1 MNKAFGPRVVL
12 VVGIVL
18 AAVPFWPD
26 SLLAQSPR
34 FKSGV
39 ELVPLTVTVTDRAG
53 RYMPELTA
61 ADFAIFEEGR
71 RQAIT
76 HFAAGDASIDIGF
89 LLDTSDSMRDKLHLA
104 QKAARGLVQ
113 QLRAGDRG
121 AVAGIGSTVSLHQ
134 PMTSDL
140 ARVDQA
146 LQSTQASGNTALY
159 DALYIVLRQYQQER
173 QRFTDVRRQ
182 VVVLLSD
189 GIDTSS
195 HVTFQDVLDLV
206 RRVEATIY
214 VVSLGEDPAMLKNV
228 LGDRSTFESAHTL
241 HTLARESGGRLFTPR
256 TARELPAIYD
266 AIAEELSHQ
275 YVIGYLP
282 SQGADGTFRRI
293 SVGVLQPRVGV
304 ARTRAGYYA
313 DRSRT
318 GESASSYSARSFVDE
333 GSTCPRAG
341 TTLARCSN
349 AIAVRRQIG
358 VASLSSGR

>member
-1 MNKAFGPRVVL
+1 MNKGFRTRVVL
-12 VVGIVL
+12 VVGVVL
-18 AAVPFWPD
+18 AAVPFRPD
-26 SLLAQSPR
+26 SLQAQSRR
-34 FKSGV
+34 FTSGV

-53 RYMPELTA
+53 RYMPDLTA

-71 RQAIT
+71 RQAIS
-76 HFAAGDASIDIGF
+76 HFASGDAPIDMGF
-89 LLDTSDSMRDKLHLA
+89 LLDTSRSMGDNLGLA

-121 AVAGIGSTVSLHQ
+121 AVAGFGSTVSLHQ

-140 ARVDQA
+140 ARVDEA
-146 LQSTQASGNTALY
+146 LRSTQASGNTALY

-173 QRFTDVRRQ
+173 QSFTDVRRQ

-189 GIDTSS
+189 GLDTSS
-195 HVTFQDVLDLV
+195 HVTFEDVLDLL

-214 VVSLGEDPAMLKNV
+214 VVSLGEDPALLKNV
-228 LGDRSTFESAHTL
+228 PRDRRTFESAHAL
-241 HTLARESGGRLFTPR
+241 STLARESGGRLFTPR

-282 SQGADGTFRRI
+282 SQGADGMFRRI
-293 SVGVLQPRVGV
+293 SVGVLQPHVAV

-318 GESASSYSARSFVDE
+318 GESAS
-333 GSTCPRAG
+333 
-341 TTLARCSN
+341 
-349 AIAVRRQIG
+349 
-358 VASLSSGR
+358 LSSGR

>member
-1 MNKAFGPRVVL
+1 MNKAFGTRVVL
-12 VVGIVL
+12 VAGVVL
-18 AAVPFWPD
+18 AAVPFRPD
-26 SLLAQSPR
+26 SLLAQSRR
-34 FKSGV
+34 FTSGV

-53 RYMPELTA
+53 RYMRDLTA

-71 RQAIT
+71 HQEIS
-76 HFAAGDASIDIGF
+76 HFASGDAPIDMGL
-89 LLDTSDSMRDKLHLA
+89 LLDTSGSMRDNLPLA
-104 QKAARGLVQ
+104 QNAARGLVQ

-134 PMTSDL
+134 PLTSDL
-140 ARVDQA
+140 ARVDEA
-146 LQSTQASGNTALY
+146 LRSTQARGNTALY
-159 DALYIVLRQYQQER
+159 DALYVVLRQYQQER
-173 QRFTDVRRQ
+173 QSFTDVRRQ

-195 HVTFQDVLDLV
+195 HVAFEDVLDLV
-206 RRVEATIY
+206 RRVEATFY
-214 VVSLGEDPAMLKNV
+214 VVSLGEDSAPLKKV
-228 LGDRSTFESAHTL
+228 LGDRRIFESAHAL
-241 HTLARESGGRLFTPR
+241 RTLARESGGRLFTPR

-293 SVGVLQPRVGV
+293 SVGVLQPNVGV

-318 GESASSYSARSFVDE
+318 GESASSYS
-333 GSTCPRAG
+333 GS
-341 TTLARCSN
+341 
-349 AIAVRRQIG
+349 IVR
-358 VASLSSGR
+358 

>member
-1 MNKAFGPRVVL
+1 MNKAFGSHVVL
-12 VVGIVL
+12 VVGVVL
-18 AAVPFWPD
+18 TALYFGPD
-26 SLLAQSPR
+26 SLLAQSRR

-53 RYMPELTA
+53 RYVPDLTA

-71 RQAIT
+71 RQAIS
-76 HFAAGDASIDIGF
+76 HFASGDAPIDMGF
-89 LLDTSDSMRDKLHLA
+89 LLDTSSSMRDNLGLA
-104 QKAARGLVQ
+104 QKAVRGLVQ

-134 PMTSDL
+134 PMTPDL
-140 ARVDQA
+140 ARVDEA
-146 LQSTQASGNTALY
+146 LQSTRASGNTALY
-159 DALYIVLRQYQQER
+159 DALYVVLRQCQQER
-173 QRFTDVRRQ
+173 QRFIEVRRQ

-189 GIDTSS
+189 GIDTAS
-195 HVTFQDVLDLV
+195 HVKFEDVLDLV

-214 VVSLGEDPAMLKNV
+214 VVSLGEDPALLKNV
-228 LGDRSTFESAHTL
+228 RGDRRTFESAHAL
-241 HTLARESGGRLFTPR
+241 GTLARESGGRLFTPR

-293 SVGVLQPRVGV
+293 SVGARVGV

-313 DRSRT
+313 ERTRT
-318 GESASSYSARSFVDE
+318 GESASSDS
-333 GSTCPRAG
+333 GS
-341 TTLARCSN
+341 L
-349 AIAVRRQIG
+349 VR
-358 VASLSSGR
+358 